1 LPRDRLS
8 ASPFSPS
15 RQRKGDRMGVF
26 AFRLEHDDVY
36 PKSHRTR
43 PMSPA
48 GIDQWFGRCV
58 EAAGLSSY
66 TMHQL
71 RHAAIDQVRRATGD
85 LEIARL
91 LARHENVSVTQDYL
105 HSTID
110 DLRAAIDG
118 MVEGSV

>member
-1 LPRDRLS
+1 
-8 ASPFSPS
+8 
-15 RQRKGDRMGVF
+15 
-26 AFRLEHDDVY
+26 
-36 PKSHRTR
+36 
-43 PMSPA
+43 MSPA